1 MQAHRIRGHPVQ
13 PRVPFVLF
21 DFHTHTFF
29 SDGVLSP
36 IELLR
41 RCHVAGYTAVAI
53 TDHASPANVET
64 LVPALARDCRIAEDA
79 WGIVAIPG
87 VEITHVPPGE
97 IDAVARRAAEAG
109 AELVAVHG
117 ETIAEPV
124 AAGTNRAAL
133 ESDYVHALVHPG
145 LLSPELAQLA
155 QRNGKW
161 LELSARRGH
170 SLTNGHVAALARAS
184 GARLLVNSDA
194 HAPGDLLSEPLARRI
209 ARGAGLNADE
219 TETIVSD
226 NPLEFL
232 RQVGRS
238 IPEISQVP

>member
-1 MQAHRIRGHPVQ
+1 MT
-13 PRVPFVLF
+13 FVLF
-21 DFHTHTFF
+21 DFHTHTFL
-29 SDGVLSP
+29 SDGELSP

-41 RCHVAGYTAVAI
+41 RCHVAGYTAVAV
-53 TDHASPANVET
+53 TDHASPANVDT
-64 LVPALARDCRIAEDA
+64 LVPALARDCRIAEEA
-79 WGIVAIPG
+79 WGIIAIPG

-97 IDAVARRAAEAG
+97 IDAVARSAAEAG
-109 AELVAVHG
+109 AEIVGVHG

-219 TETIVSD
+219 TEIVVAD

-232 RQVGRS
+232 RQIGRS
-238 IPEISQVP
+238 VSEISPIP

>member
-1 MQAHRIRGHPVQ
+1 MRAPPTSRRSCRPWRAIAASRK
-13 PRVPFVLF
+13 
-21 DFHTHTFF
+21 TH
-29 SDGVLSP
+29 
-36 IELLR
+36 
-41 RCHVAGYTAVAI
+41 
-53 TDHASPANVET
+53 
-64 LVPALARDCRIAEDA
+64 
-79 WGIVAIPG
+79 
-87 VEITHVPPGE
+87 
-97 IDAVARRAAEAG
+97 VARRAAEAG

-133 ESDYVHALVHPG
+133 GSDYVHALVHPG

-184 GARLLVNSDA
+184 GTRLLVNSDA

-226 NPLEFL
+226 NPLELL
-232 RQVGRS
+232 RQLGRS
-238 IPEISQVP
+238 IPEITQVP

>member
-1 MQAHRIRGHPVQ
+1 VI
-13 PRVPFVLF
+13 F

-29 SDGVLSP
+29 SDGELSP
-36 IELLR
+36 MELLR

-53 TDHASPANVET
+53 TDHASHANVDD
-64 LVPALARDCRIAEDA
+64 LVPAISRDCQIAEEA

-87 VEITHVPPGE
+87 VEITHVPPAE

-109 AELVAVHG
+109 AEYVAVHG

-124 AAGTNRAAL
+124 EAGTNRAAL
-133 ESDYVHALVHPG
+133 ESDFVHALAHPG

-155 QRNGKW
+155 QHNGKW

-170 SLTNGHVAALARAS
+170 SLTNGHIAALARES
-184 GARLLVNSDA
+184 GMRLLVNSDS
-194 HAPGDLLSEPLARRI
+194 HSPGDLLSEPLARRI

-219 TETIVSD
+219 TETVLTD
-226 NPLEFL
+226 NPLALVRE
-232 RQVGRS
+232 VGRS
-238 IPEISQVP
+238 LRETENNS